1 MSHVFRR
8 ALPLVCA
15 LATLAAAPAGAAAQS
30 PPQWHGVPVA
40 IGPLTA
46 PELQQAAQVGAN
58 AVEVFAQW
66 SSLEPKANG
75 VFDQGDVSELDAAVD
90 GAAALGMK
98 VILRARGTPCWAS
111 TEPPEARAVRPDLC
125 EAYPP
130 TNPGL
135 YGQFVTWLAQR
146 YAGKL
151 AAIEVWAEED
161 HDDGQHFAG
170 PDRPGHYAALLKTAY
185 AAVQAS
191 GSPVPVI
198 IGAMVGADG
207 SFLDALYKDGIQGHY
222 NGIAVDFYN
231 VVLASMRAIH
241 QVQLAHGDH
250 TPQYLEEFGWT
261 TCSTPRSIAEEYF
274 VCVSPQQ
281 QGVDI
286 DDVYRALSGV
296 PWVAGAQVFTL
307 RDNPNL
313 HFGISNADGSPK
325 ASFAAV
331 AQAFHGQLGPPRP
344 VTLKVKG
351 RSLVGTAP
359 VGDQVAIVVRPPRG
373 KPGKTYTAYVTL
385 SVNGT
390 YSSPLPRAARKGWL
404 VSATEPWTHGHAA
417 LTL

>member
-1 MSHVFRR
+1 MSRALRR
-8 ALPLVCA
+8 ALPFVCA
-15 LATLAAAPAGAAAQS
+15 LATLVVAPAGAEAQS

-40 IGPLTA
+40 LGSLTA
-46 PELQQAAQVGAN
+46 PELAQAQQVGAN

-66 SSLEPKANG
+66 SALEPNANG
-75 VFDQGDVSELDAAVD
+75 VFDPGAEAELDAAVN

-111 TEPPEARAVRPDLC
+111 TEPAEARSVRPDLC

-130 TNPGL
+130 TSADL

-170 PDRPGHYAALLKTAY
+170 PDRPGHYAALLKAAY

-191 GSPVPVI
+191 GAAVPVI

-241 QVQLAHGDH
+241 QVQVAHGDH
-250 TPQYLEEFGWT
+250 TPLWLEEFGWT

-274 VCVSPQQ
+274 VCVSQQQ

-296 PWVAGAQVFTL
+296 SWVAGAQVFTL

-325 ASFAAV
+325 AAFTAV
-331 AQAFHGQLGPPRP
+331 SQAFHGQLGPPRP
-344 VTLKVKG
+344 VTLKLRG
-351 RSLVGTAP
+351 RTLTGTAP
-359 VGDQVAIVVRPPRG
+359 VGDVVAIVVHPRRG
-373 KPGKTYTAYVTL
+373 KPGRSYSTDLTL
-385 SVNGT
+385 TVNGT
-390 YSSPLPRAARKGWL
+390 FSWSLPRAVRKGWIA
-404 VSATEPWTHGHAA
+404 SATEPWTHGHAA
-417 LTL
+417 LTV